1 MPGCTRCIMPSL
13 FTQEYNTK
21 GMPMT
26 SIKVKF
32 RPSTVDGK
40 EGGLYF
46 QIIHNRVVRQ
56 LNTDYKV
63 LAEEWDAESESVIVN
78 GNRSNLLLGIQ
89 ERLAWDMA
97 RLEKVVR
104 SLETERRRFTA
115 DDVITMFHKLTK
127 ESSLFTFMHGVIAQ
141 LKQLGKIRT
150 SETYTAT
157 LNSFMAFRDEQDVP
171 LDGINS
177 DMMLMYEAY
186 LKAREVRMNTIS
198 FYMRN
203 LRAVY
208 NRAVEKGLT
217 QQNNPF
223 RHVYTGVDK
232 TVKRAIP
239 IKVIK
244 ALKELDLSMKPSLD
258 FARDMFMFSFYTR
271 GMSFVD
277 MAYLRKTDIKN
288 GILTYR
294 RRKTGQELSIKWE
307 KCMAEIIAKYPENKT
322 DYLLPII
329 KEEGNGRNSVS
340 HQACLNGRVV
350 TDEGKANE
358 RRQYD
363 NTLHLVNYR
372 LKELS
377 TMLKLLRPLTMYV
390 ARHSWASAAK
400 AKNVPLSVISEGMG
414 HDSEATT
421 QIYLASLETSVVDKA
436 NKMILGLL

>member
-1 MPGCTRCIMPSL
+1 
-13 FTQEYNTK
+13 
-21 GMPMT
+21 MT

-63 LAEEWDAESESVIVN
+63 FAEEWDAESESVIVN
-78 GNRSNLLLGIQ
+78 GNRTNLLLGIQ
-89 ERLAWDMA
+89 ERLAWDVA
-97 RLEKVVR
+97 RLEKVVH
-104 SLETERRRFTA
+104 SLETEHRRFTA

-141 LKQLGKIRT
+141 LKQLGKV
-150 SETYTAT
+150 
-157 LNSFMAFRDEQDVP
+157 SFMAFRDEQDVP

-186 LKAREVRMNTIS
+186 LKARGVRMNTIS

-217 QQNNPF
+217 PQNNPF

-239 IKVIK
+239 IKDIK
-244 ALKELDLSMKPSLD
+244 ALKEVDLSMKPSLD

-277 MAYLRKTDIKN
+277 MAYLRKTDLQN

-294 RRKTGQELSIKWE
+294 RRKTGQELTIKWE
-307 KCMAEIIAKYPENKT
+307 KCMAEIIAKYPENQT
-322 DYLLPII
+322 DFLLPII
-329 KEEGNGRNSVS
+329 TK
-340 HQACLNGRVV
+340 Q
-350 TDEGKANE
+350 DNE

-363 NTLHLVNYR
+363 NALHLVNYR

-377 TMLKLLRPLTMYV
+377 TKLKLKRPLTMYV
-390 ARHSWASAAK
+390 ARHSWASVAK

>member
-1 MPGCTRCIMPSL
+1 M
-13 FTQEYNTK
+13 N
-21 GMPMT
+21 MT

-46 QIIHNRVVRQ
+46 QIIRNRVVRQ
-56 LNTDYKV
+56 LNTEYKV
-63 LAEEWDAESESVIVN
+63 FAEEWDAESESVIVN

-89 ERLAWDMA
+89 ERLAWDVA

-127 ESSLFTFMHGVIAQ
+127 ESSLFTFMHSVIAQ

-157 LNSFMAFRDEQDVP
+157 LNSFMTFRDEQDVP
-171 LDGINS
+171 LDGISS
-177 DMMLMYEAY
+177 DLMLLYEAY
-186 LKAREVRMNTIS
+186 LKARGVRMNTIS

-217 QQNNPF
+217 PQNNPF

-239 IKVIK
+239 IKAIK

-258 FARDMFMFSFYTR
+258 FARNMFMFSFYTR

-277 MAYLRKTDIKN
+277 MAYLKKTDLQN

-294 RRKTGQELSIKWE
+294 RRKTGQELTIKWE
-307 KCMAEIIAKYPENKT
+307 KCMAEIIAKYPENQT
-322 DYLLPII
+322 DFLLPII
-329 KEEGNGRNSVS
+329 KEKGNGRNSES

-350 TDEGKANE
+350 TDEGEDNE

-363 NTLHLVNYR
+363 NALHLVNYR

-377 TMLKLLRPLTMYV
+377 TMLKLQRPLTMYV

-414 HDSEATT
+414 HDSEVTT

>member
-1 MPGCTRCIMPSL
+1 M
-13 FTQEYNTK
+13 
-21 GMPMT
+21 
-26 SIKVKF
+26 
-32 RPSTVDGK
+32 VDGK

-63 LAEEWDAESESVIVN
+63 FAEEWDAESESVVVN

-89 ERLAWDMA
+89 ERLAWDVA

-115 DDVITMFHKLTK
+115 DDVITMFHNLTK

-141 LKQLGKIRT
+141 LKQLGKVRT

-157 LNSFMAFRDEQDVP
+157 LKSFMAFRDEQDVP
-171 LDGINS
+171 LDGISS
-177 DMMLMYEAY
+177 DMMLMYEAH
-186 LKAREVRMNTIS
+186 LKARGVRMNTIS

-217 QQNNPF
+217 QPNNPF

-239 IKVIK
+239 IKAIK

-258 FARDMFMFSFYTR
+258 FARDMFLFSFYTR

-277 MAYLRKTDIKN
+277 IAYLKKTDLQN

-377 TMLKLLRPLTMYV
+377 TMLKLQRPLTMYV

-400 AKNVPLSVISEGMG
+400 SKNVPLSVISEGMG

>member
-1 MPGCTRCIMPSL
+1 MT
-13 FTQEYNTK
+13 
-21 GMPMT
+21 MT
-26 SIKVKF
+26 SIKIKF

-40 EGGLYF
+40 EGGIYF
-46 QIIHNRVVRQ
+46 QIIHNRVIRQ
-56 LNTDYKV
+56 LNTEYKV
-63 LAEEWDAESESVIVN
+63 FAEEWNAESESIVIK
-78 GNRSNLLLGIQ
+78 GSRSNFLLGIQ
-89 ERLAWDMA
+89 ERLSWDA
-97 RLEKVVR
+97 TRLEKVVR
-104 SLETERRRFTA
+104 TLETERRRFTA

-141 LKQLGKIRT
+141 LKQLGKVRT

-157 LNSFMAFRDEQDVP
+157 LNSFIAFRENQDVP
-171 LDGINS
+171 LDGISS
-177 DMMLMYEAY
+177 DMMLLYEAH
-186 LKAREVRMNTIS
+186 LKARDVSMNTIS

-217 QQNNPF
+217 AQNYPF

-239 IKVIK
+239 IKAIK
-244 ALKELDLSMKPSLD
+244 ALKELDLSMKPTLD

-277 MAYLRKTDIKN
+277 MAYLKKTDIKN

-294 RRKTGQELSIKWE
+294 RRKTGQELTIKWE

-322 DYLLPII
+322 DFLLPII
-329 KEEGNGRNSVS
+329 TKQG
-340 HQACLNGRVV
+340 
-350 TDEGKANE
+350 NE
-358 RRQYD
+358 RKQYD
-363 NTLHLVNYR
+363 NALHLVNYH
-372 LKELS
+372 LKDLS
-377 TMLKLLRPLTMYV
+377 GMLQLQRPLTMYV

>member
-1 MPGCTRCIMPSL
+1 MS
-13 FTQEYNTK
+13 
-21 GMPMT
+21 MT
-26 SIKVKF
+26 SIMVKF
-32 RPSTVDGK
+32 RPSTVEGK
-40 EGGLYF
+40 EGSIYF
-46 QIIHNRVVRQ
+46 QIIHNRIVRQ
-56 LNTDYKV
+56 LNTDYKIF
-63 LAEEWDAESESVIVN
+63 ATEWDAQSESVMVT
-78 GNRSNLLLGIQ
+78 GNRSNILLSIR
-89 ERLAWDMA
+89 ERLEWDIA
-97 RLEKVVR
+97 RLEKVIR
-104 SLETERRRFTA
+104 QLETERRRYTS
-115 DDVITMFHKLTK
+115 DDVITAFHKMTK
-127 ESSLFTFMHGVIAQ
+127 EASLFTFMHGVIAQ

-157 LNSFMAFRDEQDVP
+157 LKSFMAFREDQDVP
-171 LDGINS
+171 FDGISS
-177 DMMLMYEAY
+177 DLMLLYEAY
-186 LKAREVRMNTIS
+186 LKARGVRMNTIS
-198 FYMRN
+198 FYMRI

-217 QQNNPF
+217 PQKNPF

-232 TVKRAIP
+232 TAKRAIP
-239 IKVIK
+239 VKAIK

-277 MAYLRKTDIKN
+277 MAYLRKSDLQN

-294 RRKTGQELSIKWE
+294 RRKTGQELTIKWE
-307 KCMAEIIAKYPENKT
+307 KCMAEIVAKYHDNQT

-329 KEEGNGRNSVS
+329 KEKE
-340 HQACLNGRVV
+340 
-350 TDEGKANE
+350 NE

-363 NTLHLVNYR
+363 NALHLVNYR
-372 LKELS
+372 LKDLS
-377 TMLKLLRPLTMYV
+377 KMLKLQRPLTMYV

>member
-1 MPGCTRCIMPSL
+1 MR
-13 FTQEYNTK
+13 
-21 GMPMT
+21 MT

-63 LAEEWDAESESVIVN
+63 FAEEWDAESESIVIK
-78 GNRSNLLLGIQ
+78 GNRSYFLLGIQ
-89 ERLAWDMA
+89 ERLSWDVA

-104 SLETERRRFTA
+104 TLETEHRRFAA
-115 DDVITMFHKLTK
+115 DDVITLFHKQAK
-127 ESSLFTFMHGVIAQ
+127 ESSLFTFMHSVIAL
-141 LKQLGKIRT
+141 LKQLGQVRT

-157 LNSFMAFRDEQDVP
+157 LKSFMEFREEQDVP
-171 LDGINS
+171 LDGISS
-177 DMMLMYEAY
+177 DLMLLYEAH
-186 LKAREVRMNTIS
+186 LKARGVRMNTIS

-217 QQNNPF
+217 PQNNPF

-239 IKVIK
+239 IKEIK
-244 ALKELDLSMKPSLD
+244 ALKALDLSMKPSLD

-277 MAYLRKTDIKN
+277 MAYLKKSDLKI

-294 RRKTGQELSIKWE
+294 RRKTGQQLTIKWE
-307 KCMAEIIAKYPENKT
+307 KCMEDIVTKYPSNET
-322 DYLLPII
+322 EYLLPII
-329 KEEGNGRNSVS
+329 KKQG
-340 HQACLNGRVV
+340 
-350 TDEGKANE
+350 NE
-358 RRQYD
+358 RKQYD
-363 NTLHLVNYR
+363 NALHLVNYH

-377 TMLKLLRPLTMYV
+377 TMLKLQRPLTMYV

>member
-1 MPGCTRCIMPSL
+1 MT
-13 FTQEYNTK
+13 
-21 GMPMT
+21 MT
-26 SIKVKF
+26 SIKIKF

-40 EGGLYF
+40 EGGIYL

-56 LNTDYKV
+56 LNTEYKV
-63 LAEEWDAESESVIVN
+63 FAEEWNAESESVVIK
-78 GNRSNLLLGIQ
+78 GSRSNFLLGIQ
-89 ERLAWDMA
+89 ERLSWDVN

-104 SLETERRRFTA
+104 TLETERRRFTA
-115 DDVITMFHKLTK
+115 DDVVTMFHKLTK
-127 ESSLFTFMHGVIAQ
+127 ESSLFNFMHGVIAQ

-157 LNSFMAFRDEQDVP
+157 LKSFMAFRESQDVP
-171 LDGINS
+171 LDGISS
-177 DMMLMYEAY
+177 DMMLLYEAH
-186 LKAREVRMNTIS
+186 LKTRDVSMNTIS

-208 NRAVEKGLT
+208 NRAAEKGLT
-217 QQNNPF
+217 PQNNPF

-232 TVKRAIP
+232 TIKRAIP
-239 IKVIK
+239 IKEIK
-244 ALKELDLSMKPSLD
+244 ALKELDLSLKPSLD

-271 GMSFVD
+271 GMSFID
-277 MAYLRKTDIKN
+277 MAYLKKSDLQN

-294 RRKTGQELSIKWE
+294 RRKTGQQLSIKWE
-307 KCMAEIIAKYPENKT
+307 KCMEDIVSKYPQNQT
-322 DYLLPII
+322 NYLIPII
-329 KEEGNGRNSVS
+329 KETV
-340 HQACLNGRVV
+340 
-350 TDEGKANE
+350 NE

-363 NTLHLVNYR
+363 NALHLVNYH
-372 LKELS
+372 LKDLS
-377 TMLKLLRPLTMYV
+377 SMLKLQRPLTMYV

-400 AKNVPLSVISEGMG
+400 ARNIPLSVISEGMG

>member
-1 MPGCTRCIMPSL
+1 M
-13 FTQEYNTK
+13 
-21 GMPMT
+21 
-26 SIKVKF
+26 
-32 RPSTVDGK
+32 VDGK

-56 LNTDYKV
+56 LNTDYKAF
-63 LAEEWDAESESVIVN
+63 AEEWDAESESFVVN

-89 ERLAWDMA
+89 ERLAWDVA

-141 LKQLGKIRT
+141 LKQLGKVRT

-157 LNSFMAFRDEQDVP
+157 LKSFMAFRDEQDVP
-171 LDGINS
+171 LDGISS
-177 DMMLMYEAY
+177 DMMLMYEAH
-186 LKAREVRMNTIS
+186 LKARGVRMNTIS

-217 QQNNPF
+217 QPNNPF

-239 IKVIK
+239 IKAIK

-258 FARDMFMFSFYTR
+258 FARDMFLFSFYTR

-277 MAYLRKTDIKN
+277 IAYLKKTDLQN

-377 TMLKLLRPLTMYV
+377 TMLKLQRPLTMYV

>member
-1 MPGCTRCIMPSL
+1 MT
-13 FTQEYNTK
+13 
-21 GMPMT
+21 MT
-26 SIKVKF
+26 SIKIKF

-40 EGGLYF
+40 EGGIYF

-56 LNTDYKV
+56 LNTEYKV
-63 LAEEWDAESESVIVN
+63 FAEEWNAESESIVIKES
-78 GNRSNLLLGIQ
+78 RSNFLLGIQ
-89 ERLAWDMA
+89 ERLSWDVV
-97 RLEKVVR
+97 RLEKVAR
-104 SLETERRRFTA
+104 TLEMERRRFTA

-157 LNSFMAFRDEQDVP
+157 LKSFMAFRESQDVP
-171 LDGINS
+171 LDGISS
-177 DMMLMYEAY
+177 DMMLLYEAH
-186 LKAREVRMNTIS
+186 LKTRDVSMNTIS

-217 QQNNPF
+217 PQNKPF

-232 TVKRAIP
+232 TIKRAIP
-239 IKVIK
+239 IKEIK
-244 ALKELDLSMKPSLD
+244 ALKELDLSLKPSLN

-271 GMSFVD
+271 GMSFID
-277 MAYLRKTDIKN
+277 MAYLKKSDLQN

-294 RRKTGQELSIKWE
+294 RRKTGQQLSIKWE
-307 KCMAEIIAKYPENKT
+307 KCMEDIVSKYPQNQT

-329 KEEGNGRNSVS
+329 KETV
-340 HQACLNGRVV
+340 
-350 TDEGKANE
+350 NE

-363 NTLHLVNYR
+363 NALHLVNYH
-372 LKELS
+372 LKDLS
-377 TMLKLLRPLTMYV
+377 SLLKLQRPLTMYV

-400 AKNVPLSVISEGMG
+400 AKNIPLSVISEGMG

>member
-1 MPGCTRCIMPSL
+1 
-13 FTQEYNTK
+13 
-21 GMPMT
+21 MT

-63 LAEEWDAESESVIVN
+63 FAEEWDAESESVIVN

-89 ERLAWDMA
+89 ERLAWDVS
-97 RLEKVVR
+97 RFEKVVR
-104 SLETERRRFTA
+104 LLETERRRFTA

-141 LKQLGKIRT
+141 LKQLGKVRT

-157 LNSFMAFRDEQDVP
+157 LNSFMAFREEQDVP
-171 LDGINS
+171 IDGISS
-177 DMMLMYEAY
+177 DLMLMYEAY
-186 LKAREVRMNTIS
+186 LKARGVRMNTIS

-217 QQNNPF
+217 SQNNPF

-239 IKVIK
+239 IKDIK
-244 ALKELDLSMKPSLD
+244 FLKELDLSIKPSLD

-277 MAYLRKTDIKN
+277 MAYLKKTDLQN

-294 RRKTGQELSIKWE
+294 RRKTGQELTIKWE
-307 KCMAEIIAKYPENKT
+307 QCMAEIVDKYPENQT
-322 DYLLPII
+322 DFLLPII
-329 KEEGNGRNSVS
+329 KEKGNGRNSES

-350 TDEGKANE
+350 TDEGEANE

-363 NTLHLVNYR
+363 NAQHLVNYR

-377 TMLKLLRPLTMYV
+377 TMLKLQRPLTMYV